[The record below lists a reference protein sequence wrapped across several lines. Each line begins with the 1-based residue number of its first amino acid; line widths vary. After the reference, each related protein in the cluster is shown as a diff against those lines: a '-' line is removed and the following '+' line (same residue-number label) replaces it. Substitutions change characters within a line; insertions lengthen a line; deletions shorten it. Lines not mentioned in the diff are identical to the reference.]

1 MENQAHGLA
10 TDSTVN
16 KRFSPVKQ
24 IGFMSMFHSSS
35 VKRTACAIA
44 FAVACVPT
52 IALGEGISKLLVR
65 ELFLKQ
71 QLLVLLQNQLIL
83 RRQKQ

>member
-24 IGFMSMFHSSS
+24 IGFMSMFHS
-35 VKRTACAIA
+35 
-44 FAVACVPT
+44 F
-52 IALGEGISKLLVR
+52 
-65 ELFLKQ
+65 
-71 QLLVLLQNQLIL
+71 
-83 RRQKQ
+83 

>member
-1 MENQAHGLA
+1 MENQVHGLT

-16 KRFSPVKQ
+16 KRFSPVERS
-24 IGFMSMFHSSS
+24 GFMSKLQSSS

-52 IALGEGISKLLVR
+52 IALGEGISKLPAVSGQASISQAATSR
-65 ELFLKQ
+65 PAA
-71 QLLVLLQNQLIL
+71 
-83 RRQKQ
+83 